1 MDVLFEQSNRS
12 PADLATAERWASD
25 FGQTAPVFPDDDYL
39 VYDLYNRND
48 YQPQYILVDKFGV
61 IVGYWSRWNESEI
74 EAAIQREL
82 AR

>member
-1 MDVLFEQSNRS
+1 M
-12 PADLATAERWASD
+12 
-25 FGQTAPVFPDDDYL
+25 FPDDDYL

-61 IVGYWSRWNESEI
+61 IVEYWSSWNESAI